1 MDEMSITRANLTDLH
16 DLGWT
21 QQVLA
26 EEIGISQAVVS
37 RLLRG
42 TTTRVN
48 ASTAEKLREFFAR
61 QDVRETLEGE
71 ALTED
76 EVRKAIRL
84 YKYLRRETE
93 QGARLIL
100 QQDGIDRLLVAL
112 F

>member
-1 MDEMSITRANLTDLH
+1 MDDLDITRANLTDLH

-21 QQVLA
+21 QQQLA

-42 TTTRVN
+42 TTNRVN
-48 ASTAEKLREFFAR
+48 ASTSEKLAEFFNR
-61 QDVRETLEGE
+61 EDVRDQLDGE

-84 YKYLRRETE
+84 YKHLRRETE
-93 QGARLIL
+93 QGAQLVLRKDGVDGLLI
-100 QQDGIDRLLVAL
+100 AL